1 MDPWQGKKEGRK
13 LSQWSQEGQPL
24 KRLKIDFLSSDSLKV
39 GHDILWQNR
48 NSENMELEWASLWMM
63 QRFTLWDHY
72 ILQCVGTIIDLLSLN
87 ITVIQMLYFL
97 NMGVYNWVGNLLD
110 VRTPCTSCSTLVF
123 SRIRQ
128 NFSITTCWYECFF
141 ESLSS

>member
-48 NSENMELEWASLWMM
+48 NSENIWNLNERVYGWCKDLHSE
-63 QRFTLWDHY
+63 
-72 ILQCVGTIIDLLSLN
+72 TITFYNVWVQLL
-87 ITVIQMLYFL
+87 TCFL
-97 NMGVYNWVGNLLD
+97 
-110 VRTPCTSCSTLVF
+110 
-123 SRIRQ
+123 
-128 NFSITTCWYECFF
+128 
-141 ESLSS
+141 